1 MVNGLLKGGKKSA
14 IKKGLIVQ
22 MIRIIFL
29 ITE

>member
-1 MVNGLLKGGKKSA
+1 MVNGLLKGGKSA